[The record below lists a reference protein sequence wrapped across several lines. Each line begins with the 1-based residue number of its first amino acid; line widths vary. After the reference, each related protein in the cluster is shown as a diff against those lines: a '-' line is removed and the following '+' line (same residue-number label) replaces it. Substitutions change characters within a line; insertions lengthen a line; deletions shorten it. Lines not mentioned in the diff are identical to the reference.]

1 MISAV
6 KNEYNIKSIKDYIE
20 LINSIIDDVLNDK
33 YSIEYGLAC
42 SVKIFNI
49 FSSVITKM
57 DVELNDRENISNILE
72 VYLSVDFLYQQYKQT
87 NEIKNNEFLDE
98 LNFPFLPEGGKIVSL
113 IYIDKLNQW
122 GCISRINKD
131 IKLRVN
137 YHENILELFKEVAS
151 FK

>member
-49 FSSVITKM
+49 F
-57 DVELNDRENISNILE
+57 
-72 VYLSVDFLYQQYKQT
+72 F
-87 NEIKNNEFLDE
+87 
-98 LNFPFLPEGGKIVSL
+98 
-113 IYIDKLNQW
+113 
-122 GCISRINKD
+122 
-131 IKLRVN
+131 
-137 YHENILELFKEVAS
+137 
-151 FK
+151 